1 MNLGTVCENYTM
13 KNILICILLFYN
25 AMAYSQTQ
33 ADMNNAARISYQKAD
48 KELNNTYQTILMEYR
63 TDSVFIKTF
72 KASQRI
78 WISFRDA
85 ELKMKYPDREPGYYG
100 SIQPMCVSNYLEQLT
115 KDRIKTLKVW
125 LDGIEEGDGC
135 AGSVKTKE

>member
-1 MNLGTVCENYTM
+1 MIPGNEYENYTM
-13 KNILICILLFYN
+13 KKILICILLFCN

-33 ADMNNAARISYQKAD
+33 ADMNNDARISYQKAD
-48 KELNNTYQTILMEYR
+48 KELNNTYQKILIEYR

-78 WISFRDA
+78 WVSFRDA

-115 KDRIKTLKVW
+115 RERIKTLTVW

-135 AGSVKTKE
+135 AGSVKAKE

>member
-1 MNLGTVCENYTM
+1 MIPGNEYENYTM
-13 KNILICILLFYN
+13 KKILICILLFCN

-33 ADMNNAARISYQKAD
+33 ADMNNDARISYQKAD
-48 KELNNTYQTILMEYR
+48 KELNNTYQNILIEYR
-63 TDSVFIKTF
+63 TDSVFIKTL

-78 WISFRDA
+78 WVSFRDA

-115 KDRIKTLKVW
+115 RERIKTLTVW

-135 AGSVKTKE
+135 AGSVKAKE